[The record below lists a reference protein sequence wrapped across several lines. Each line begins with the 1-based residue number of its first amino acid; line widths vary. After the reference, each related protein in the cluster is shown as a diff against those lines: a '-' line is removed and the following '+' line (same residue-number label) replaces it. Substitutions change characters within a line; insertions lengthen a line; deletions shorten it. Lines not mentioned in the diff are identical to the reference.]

1 MAASTSNAAAPVYS
15 DAQLIVAARMYYMD
29 EMSQAEIGKTLGVS
43 QAKVSRMLG
52 LARQTGIVQIS
63 VAEYRPRNEDL
74 EAALVKRFKLRDA
87 IVVRRLESQSI
98 HELRTT
104 IGYFAAP
111 TVSNW
116 IPSGATLAVAGGRT
130 LRALAERM
138 EPAQPTK
145 GITVLQAMGSID
157 ETTGSYDAL
166 EIGRQL
172 ASRWSGSF
180 LALNTPAILED
191 AQVCR
196 RLSEVEQVRKI
207 LDRLKAATVALVGI
221 GNLQNSVFRE
231 RNALTS
237 NDVSKLAKAGAVG
250 EIVGRF
256 YDAEGRECDTPYKNR
271 VIGIDLES
279 LRKMKSV
286 IGVVAGSDRTAALRA
301 AIRGKLLKSLV
312 LDDAAAMS
320 LLDAGEG

>member
-1 MAASTSNAAAPVYS
+1 MAVTANGAAAPVYS
-15 DAQLIVAARMYYMD
+15 DAQLIVAARMYYID

-63 VAEYRPRNEDL
+63 VAEYRPRSEEL

-98 HELRTT
+98 MELRTT

-111 TVSNW
+111 TVSTW
-116 IPSGATLAVAGGRT
+116 VPSGASVAVAGGRT

-138 EPAQPTK
+138 EPSQPTK
-145 GITVLQAMGSID
+145 GITVIQAMGSID

-166 EIGRQL
+166 EIGRRL
-172 ASRWSGSF
+172 ATRWSGSF

-196 RLSEVEQVRKI
+196 RLSEVDQVRKT
-207 LDRLKAATVALVGI
+207 LDRLNAATVAMVGI

-231 RNALTS
+231 RNALKTA
-237 NDVSKLAKAGAVG
+237 DVNKLTKAGAVG

-256 YDAEGRECDTPYKNR
+256 YDEEGRECDTPFKNR
-271 VIGIDLES
+271 VIGVQLDA
-279 LRKMKSV
+279 LRRMKSV

-301 AIRGKLLKSLV
+301 AIRGKILKSLV
-312 LDDAAAMS
+312 LDDAAAIS
-320 LLDAGEG
+320 LLESPS

>member
-1 MAASTSNAAAPVYS
+1 MAVTANGAAAPVYS
-15 DAQLIVAARMYYMD
+15 DAQLIVAARMYYID

-63 VAEYRPRNEDL
+63 VAEYRPRSEEL

-98 HELRTT
+98 MELRTT

-111 TVSNW
+111 TVSTW
-116 IPSGATLAVAGGRT
+116 VPSGATVAVAGGRT

-138 EPAQPTK
+138 EPSQPTK
-145 GITVLQAMGSID
+145 GITVIQAMGSID

-166 EIGRQL
+166 EIGRRL
-172 ASRWSGSF
+172 ATRWSGSF

-196 RLSEVEQVRKI
+196 RLSEVDQVRKT
-207 LDRLKAATVALVGI
+207 LDRLNAATVAMVGI

-231 RNALTS
+231 RNALKTA
-237 NDVSKLAKAGAVG
+237 DVNKLTKAGAVG

-256 YDAEGRECDTPYKNR
+256 YDEEGRECDTPFKNR
-271 VIGIDLES
+271 VIGVQLDA
-279 LRKMKSV
+279 LRRMKSV

-301 AIRGKLLKSLV
+301 AIRGKILKSLV
-312 LDDAAAMS
+312 LDDAAAIS
-320 LLDAGEG
+320 LLESPS

>member
-1 MAASTSNAAAPVYS
+1 MAASTSNTTSPVYS

-63 VAEYRPRNEDL
+63 VAEYRPRSEDL
-74 EAALVKRFKLRDA
+74 EGALLRRFKLRDA

-98 HELRTT
+98 NELRTT

-111 TVSNW
+111 TVSDW

-138 EPAQPTK
+138 EPDQPTK

-166 EIGRQL
+166 EIGRQI

-237 NDVSKLAKAGAVG
+237 SDVSKLAKAGAVG

-279 LRKMKSV
+279 LRKIKSV
-286 IGVVAGSDRTAALRA
+286 IGVVAGSDRTEALRA
-301 AIRGKLLKSLV
+301 AIRGKILKSLV

-320 LLDAGEG
+320 LLDAGG

>member
-1 MAASTSNAAAPVYS
+1 MAASAGNPATPPYS

-29 EMSQAEIGKTLGVS
+29 EMSQADIGKTLGVS

-74 EAALVKRFKLRDA
+74 ETALVKRFKLRDA

-98 HELRTT
+98 NELRTT

-111 TVSNW
+111 TVSSW

-138 EPAQPTK
+138 EPTQPTK

-166 EIGRQL
+166 EIGRRL

-237 NDVSKLAKAGAVG
+237 SDVSKLSKAGAVG

-256 YDAEGRECDTPYKNR
+256 YDADGCECDTPYKNR

-286 IGVVAGSDRTAALRA
+286 IGVVAGSDRTEALLA
-301 AIRGKLLKSLV
+301 AIRGKIVKSLV

-320 LLDAGEG
+320 LLDSAG